1 MRLGRRLVL
10 LTAATA
16 LLGSA
21 LAATAAAS
29 PAAYAAMTGAPAA
42 TRAQAMSA
50 AAEQGNAGWV
60 RYANLSQGTPE
71 DVYLYSFGS
80 PQNQTVLMH
89 QGYGGVSSYMELSA
103 GEYTVA
109 VRPVG
114 TAASSPASFMVSAGT
129 NYTVASLGR
138 RLQVLQ
144 DQIAAPSGEALV
156 RVIQASSKQPR
167 VTVSIGTDTLARELT
182 LGSVTAYQAVAA
194 GTPSVVFSTP
204 DGHAATPV
212 TLVAGSV
219 HTIVVLD
226 GTSGLKIDNLTDGA
240 GGRWLARATSRASRI
255 PALAMVAASAVTA
268 RPGPMPAAS
277 ADVAAAARPATPFC
291 PADPS
296 ALIRPRSASGMACWT
311 MVPAMTWVAARHSDA
326 PARRKRARA
335 NEGPTANAA
344 IPAPAPAKAMPMVTA
359 PRPAAGNM
367 DRPRPT
373 SMAAMPGAIRS
384 RP

>member
-1 MRLGRRLVL
+1 MRLGGRLVL
-10 LTAATA
+10 FTAATT

-21 LAATAAAS
+21 VAAIAAAS
-29 PAAYAAMTGAPAA
+29 PAAYAATTGAPAA
-42 TRAQAMSA
+42 IRAQAMSA
-50 AAEQGNAGWV
+50 AAEQGNSGWV

-114 TAASSPASFMVSAGT
+114 TAASSPAAITTSFMVSAGT

-144 DQIAAPSGEALV
+144 DQIAAPAGEALV

-167 VTVSIGTDTLARELT
+167 VTVSIGADTLARQLA
-182 LGSVTAYQAVAA
+182 LGSVTTYQAVPP
-194 GTPSVVFSTP
+194 GTPTVVFSTP
-204 DGHAATPV
+204 DGHVAMPV

-226 GTSGLKIDNLTDGA
+226 GTSGLKIDNLTDAAASQVAAKGGAATGLGGTAPGPPAPSLVPWLATLAAGLLVAVA
-240 GGRWLARATSRASRI
+240 GGFGLR
-255 PALAMVAASAVTA
+255 
-268 RPGPMPAAS
+268 
-277 ADVAAAARPATPFC
+277 
-291 PADPS
+291 
-296 ALIRPRSASGMACWT
+296 
-311 MVPAMTWVAARHSDA
+311 
-326 PARRKRARA
+326 
-335 NEGPTANAA
+335 
-344 IPAPAPAKAMPMVTA
+344 
-359 PRPAAGNM
+359 
-367 DRPRPT
+367 
-373 SMAAMPGAIRS
+373 RS
-384 RP
+384 RRAGAVAGP